1 VAITFQLAPI
11 YYVFCKNVFHSL
23 SAHFHR
29 MVRTWQCHLGGHRV
43 NATIKRS
50 YTFNSVGQAHANS
63 LVRKHVTSDGVQ
75 SWVSP
80 HETAYV
86 CGDTVLKNAPG
97 LLPGTP
103 SEPLIACSKCYQSP
117 LLTTYKANC
126 KWNLANPKTK
136 VQPPDIQLASLGEL
150 VHSIIPQERRDQL
163 IGFNFNFSKK
173 LPKSVRRTSELMRTL
188 TMILDFI
195 FALAVPDEDKPQA
208 LELLLQTRWATK
220 LLKVE
225 AGKDI
230 ETLRTTGSLIN
241 SYKVRPWS
249 LPVCVCIFY

>member
-1 VAITFQLAPI
+1 
-11 YYVFCKNVFHSL
+11 
-23 SAHFHR
+23 
-29 MVRTWQCHLGGHRV
+29 
-43 NATIKRS
+43 
-50 YTFNSVGQAHANS
+50 
-63 LVRKHVTSDGVQ
+63 
-75 SWVSP
+75 
-80 HETAYV
+80 
-86 CGDTVLKNAPG
+86 LKNAPG

-117 LLTTYKANC
+117 LLTTHRAKLAWNKA
-126 KWNLANPKTK
+126 KPKTT

-241 SYKVRPWS
+241 SYKSLESQDQPACANRRQILSLVVQEYSRHTLREAFGCSNLDIAAAKMHAEVRYMGFPD
-249 LPVCVCIFY
+249 FQ